1 MKVKLQGKQSDLS
14 PLLSDYQNCIYL
26 GWGIHPGGRFGGI
39 SIFFTSVKISSIER
53 DTHHVAEI
61 DQSDQQYVLRNHEK
75 SIGTE
80 KFFTWETIF
89 TTIDFVKMKE
99 T

>member
-1 MKVKLQGKQSDLS
+1 M
-14 PLLSDYQNCIYL
+14 
-26 GWGIHPGGRFGGI
+26 
-39 SIFFTSVKISSIER
+39 TSVKISSIER
-53 DTHHVAEI
+53 DTPVFWKRDTHHGAEI

-75 SIGTE
+75 SIGAE

>member
-1 MKVKLQGKQSDLS
+1 M
-14 PLLSDYQNCIYL
+14 N
-26 GWGIHPGGRFGGI
+26 
-39 SIFFTSVKISSIER
+39 SVKISSI
-53 DTHHVAEI
+53 EI

-75 SIGTE
+75 SIGAE
-80 KFFTWETIF
+80 KFFTWETIL